1 MSLRGAER
9 EPKVRHGIFNVEL
22 YLSGGS
28 FVRKFIIP
36 SGLIPNSYK
45 PKLFSAG
52 AKREPKVRWG
62 IKPDFRIKQQK
73 REVLSPLRG
82 AVRLNSPLTRSK
94 ERLFMPRSRDYIPAN
109 DAEFNDWFK
118 FMTQYIAPKLSGAS
132 PAWDHIPPRHFQ
144 ELITAY
150 TDWYNAYALTL
161 QPHTPAVVTAKNDA
175 RRKAERVIRPFVRR
189 FLYFEPV
196 TNADRVNMR
205 LPLHDKIRTDHIAV
219 PEEVEYNLIIE
230 GIRVVHVD
238 FKVLGSDHKAKPE
251 GYDGAVIVWDVLD
264 APPADPDILNR
275 HTMASRTPFI
285 LEFPEEERGKTVYTA
300 LCWQNERGLTGRWSD
315 IKSTVIP

>member
-1 MSLRGAER
+1 MSR
-9 EPKVRHGIFNVEL
+9 
-22 YLSGGS
+22 
-28 FVRKFIIP
+28 
-36 SGLIPNSYK
+36 
-45 PKLFSAG
+45 
-52 AKREPKVRWG
+52 AK
-62 IKPDFRIKQQK
+62 
-73 REVLSPLRG
+73 
-82 AVRLNSPLTRSK
+82 
-94 ERLFMPRSRDYIPAN
+94 DYIPAN

-264 APPADPDILNR
+264 APPAPPRYIKKEAKAPGMALLPT
-275 HTMASRTPFI
+275 TMEFCLAKLLENKPPRMAGFFRTPFI

-300 LCWQNERGLTGRWSD
+300 LCWQNERGITGRWSD